1 MIVHTNLKITV
12 PAGRYTKKK
21 RKRGR
26 NVSKILDIPDPIHKI
41 Y

>member
-21 RKRGR
+21 KEKEGETE
-26 NVSKILDIPDPIHKI
+26 VK